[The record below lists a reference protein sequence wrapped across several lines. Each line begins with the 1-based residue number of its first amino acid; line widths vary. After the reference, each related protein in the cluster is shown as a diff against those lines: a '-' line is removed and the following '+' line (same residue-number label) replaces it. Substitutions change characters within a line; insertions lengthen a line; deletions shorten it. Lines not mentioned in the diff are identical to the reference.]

1 VPHLIHPAPPAV
13 THATS
18 LAPLVALAIVLALVL
33 IAGTV
38 IAARR

>member
-1 VPHLIHPAPPAV
+1 MSHVIHPAPAV
-13 THATS
+13 PPHATS
-18 LAPLVALAIVLALVL
+18 LAPLVALAVVLALVL